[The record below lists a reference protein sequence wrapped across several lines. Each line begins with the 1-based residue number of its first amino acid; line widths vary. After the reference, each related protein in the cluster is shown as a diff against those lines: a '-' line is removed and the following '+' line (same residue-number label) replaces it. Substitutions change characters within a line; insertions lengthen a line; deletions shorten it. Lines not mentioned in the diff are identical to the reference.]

1 MKKIILYVLA
11 AIIVLLLIIVPIGLA
26 EERDRPLVT
35 LIMIAV
41 MICIPLLL
49 AVLFPYK
56 LPETLQYSPPKDF
69 RGKEFMTVRPSLI
82 YIPPSSPE
90 AARQEFIK
98 ELADRE
104 LPFSLKTRMLID
116 FLSWPNTPRVSRR
129 FFYVIYYLGWFKT
142 LIVSV
147 LMLLSPLLTAAGLLS
162 IEVTFTCAVFGYLL
176 LLAVI
181 ATRKLR

>member
-1 MKKIILYVLA
+1 MKKVILYVLA

-35 LIMIAV
+35 LIVIAV
-41 MICIPLLL
+41 MICIPLFL

-104 LPFSLKTRMLID
+104 LPFSLKHRMIIN
-116 FLSWPNTPRVSRR
+116 FLSSPNPGAFRIC
-129 FFYVIYYLGWFKT
+129 FDVIYYLGWFKA

-162 IEVTFTCAVFGYLL
+162 IKVTFVCAGLGYGLL
-176 LLAVI
+176 IAVI